1 MLRTAHVATPRILTA
16 RNASPGMPSQTRSS
30 SVIDRTLHQPTADI
44 DRTPAVIDRSSRHP
58 PAIAAEHALPYDR
71 PVDRI
76 AHAPLPG
83 RRRFLKRLLAG
94 GPAAVLAACGDSE
107 APTAPPPPTAPAP
120 LPPPAPEPPEV
131 APFFKDTAPFIERG
145 NSLEARLEDMPGVI
159 TPNDLFFVRN
169 NGGSLGIHEPDWRL
183 VIEGDAVE
191 KAIEVSYEGIRTLPP
206 QELTAY
212 LECAGNHRAM
222 FDRVQ
227 GRAAEGTQWGTGGI
241 GNGVWRGARLAD
253 VLELAG
259 VTPAAASVLLIG
271 LDSEAPEGGFRR
283 ALPAEKALAD
293 VLLAYELNGE
303 PLPRDHG
310 FPVRALVPGW
320 VGSSS
325 IKWLGRIEVSSE
337 PHWTRNNTGSYVLI
351 GPDYPPEGRAM
362 GQIATVQTI
371 KSALAL
377 PWPAELGPGP
387 HVLHGFAQSPEG
399 RIDRVEWS
407 DDGGATWNEARVT
420 GGRTELSWRR
430 FELDWAPAPGNY
442 TVMTRATD
450 HTGATQPESVPFNRK
465 GYLFNRPLPH
475 PIRVG

>member
-1 MLRTAHVATPRILTA
+1 M
-16 RNASPGMPSQTRSS
+16 
-30 SVIDRTLHQPTADI
+30 
-44 DRTPAVIDRSSRHP
+44 
-58 PAIAAEHALPYDR
+58 DR
-71 PVDRI
+71 PLDAAGLERRSLTGTRAAGPQDPFAGPPDSITGVK
-76 AHAPLPG
+76 
-83 RRRFLKRLLAG
+83 RRRVLQLLLAG
-94 GPAAVLAACGDSE
+94 GPPAVLAACRDAE
-107 APTAPPPPTAPAP
+107 APTAPPPPAEPAP

-131 APFFKDTAPFIERG
+131 APFFKDTAPFIEHG
-145 NSLEARLEDMPGVI
+145 GSLEARLEDMPGVI

-169 NGGSLGIHEPDWRL
+169 NGGSLGIREDDWRL

-191 KAIEVSYEGIRTLPP
+191 KGIAISYDGLRSLPSHS
-206 QELTAY
+206 LTAY

-227 GRAAEGTQWGTGGI
+227 GRPAEGTQWGTGGI

-253 VLELAG
+253 ALELAG
-259 VTPAAASVLLIG
+259 ITPAAASVLLVG

-351 GPDYPPEGRAM
+351 GADYPPEGRAM
-362 GQIATVQTI
+362 GRVATVQTI

-387 HVLHGFAQSPEG
+387 HTLHGFAQSPEG

-407 DDGGATWNEARVT
+407 DDGGATWNEARLT
-420 GGRTELSWRR
+420 GIPTELSWRR
-430 FELDWAPAPGNY
+430 FEFDWEPMPGSH

-450 HTGATQPESVPFNRK
+450 RTGGTQPESVPWNRK
-465 GYLFNRPLPH
+465 GYLFNQPLPH